1 MSGNLILDSALILG
15 GVGLFFGFVIAMVN
29 QRFRVWEDPRIDGVE
44 ELLPA
49 SNCGACS
56 QPGCRAFAE
65 ALVSGDHQPSDC
77 TVMSPDAVE
86 DVAGRRRSRFSAR

>member
-1 MSGNLILDSALILG
+1 MFGNPILNSALILG

-29 QRFRVWEDPRIDGVE
+29 KRFRVWEDPRIDGVE

-56 QPGCRAFAE
+56 
-65 ALVSGDHQPSDC
+65 
-77 TVMSPDAVE
+77 
-86 DVAGRRRSRFSAR
+86 